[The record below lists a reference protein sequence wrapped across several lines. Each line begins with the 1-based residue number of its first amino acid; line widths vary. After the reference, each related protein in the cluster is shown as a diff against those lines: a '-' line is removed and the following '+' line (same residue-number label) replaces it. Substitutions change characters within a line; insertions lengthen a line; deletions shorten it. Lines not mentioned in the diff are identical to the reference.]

1 MGMTGRGPAPE
12 PGPGRDSGLAFRALP
27 IPGAFAVSARRIEDE
42 RGWFARSWS
51 TADLAAHGL
60 TAVMAQSSVS
70 YNGRAGTL
78 RGLHYQVAPAAEAKL
93 VTCIRGRIWDVLVD
107 LRRDSPAFR
116 TWYAEELDAD
126 GTTALYL
133 PEGLAHGFLTLT
145 DDATILYQ
153 ISADHDPARSR
164 GVRWDDPTLAIAWP
178 SAPVVM
184 SERDRTLPELAGAL
198 ASETSS
204 DSG

>member
-1 MGMTGRGPAPE
+1 MGMTESGPGPAP
-12 PGPGRDSGLAFRALP
+12 DSGLTLRALP

-42 RGWFARSWS
+42 RGWFTRSWS

-60 TAVMAQSSVS
+60 TSAMAQSSVS
-70 YNGRAGTL
+70 YNRRAGTL
-78 RGLHYQVAPAAEAKL
+78 RGLHYQLPPSAEAKL
-93 VTCIRGRIWDVLVD
+93 VTCIRGRIWDVMVD
-107 LRRDSPAFR
+107 MRPDSPAFR

-164 GVRWDDPTLAIAWP
+164 GIRWDDPSLAIAWP
-178 SAPVVM
+178 SPLVVM
-184 SERDRTLPELAGAL
+184 SERDRHLPHLEAADG
-198 ASETSS
+198 
-204 DSG
+204 

>member
-1 MGMTGRGPAPE
+1 MGMTTPAPGRE
-12 PGPGRDSGLAFRALP
+12 PAPDSGLTFRPLP
-27 IPGAFAVSARRIEDE
+27 IPGAFAISVRRVEDE

-60 TAVMAQSSVS
+60 TSVMAQSSVS
-70 YNGRAGTL
+70 YNRRAGTL

-107 LRRDSPAFR
+107 LRPDSAAFR
-116 TWYAEELDAD
+116 TWYGEELDAD

-164 GVRWDDPTLAIAWP
+164 GIRWDDPTLSIAWP
-178 SAPVVM
+178 TTPVIM
-184 SERDRTLPELAGAL
+184 SERDRNLPELTEAL
-198 ASETSS
+198 ASETSAE
-204 DSG
+204 GG